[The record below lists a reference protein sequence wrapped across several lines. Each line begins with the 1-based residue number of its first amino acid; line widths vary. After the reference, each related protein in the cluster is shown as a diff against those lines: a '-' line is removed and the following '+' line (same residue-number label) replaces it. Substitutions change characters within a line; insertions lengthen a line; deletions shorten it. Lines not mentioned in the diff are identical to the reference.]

1 MIKWKIKGFICLI
14 LVLLLVIAG
23 SNRMILAETITG
35 RILQPDG
42 IQFNDSPNSW
52 VEIGFHDATWQF
64 SLWFHANSDGTFE
77 INQSIP
83 SGDYK
88 LTAYTRGHA
97 NPYGS
102 SADLNIH
109 VTANALITQ
118 DLTLTNQLVIGQVY
132 KPDGTPFTPG
142 WAVGRDMGGS
152 VHLRNGDGVDVIT
165 VAPVDFDGTYRL
177 GGNIPD
183 GDYQLIVDSWGTDNP
198 YTCSSPITVHI
209 VSGQVLTQDL
219 TINYR
224 LSGKIL
230 CPDGSPFNFSD
241 DSWANIIVRNTNYE
255 FSKWYNV
262 WGDGTYGVDE
272 NIPDGDY
279 YLSVYAR
286 GKDNPYASSQEI
298 SIRIE
303 YGVTIVRDL
312 ILTNQLVKGRVFI
325 PDGTPFVAG
334 WATGRDMDA
343 NVHLQTMDG
352 LDVANSSPI
361 DTDGSYRLGA
371 DIPDGN
377 YQIVVY
383 TWGSDNPFINPLIL
397 PVYIVSGQV
406 WVQDIYLPYK

>member
-1 MIKWKIKGFICLI
+1 MTKCKLKGFICLI
-14 LVLLLVIAG
+14 VVLLLVIVG
-23 SNRMILAETITG
+23 SNQMILAETITG

-42 IQFNDSPNSW
+42 TQFNDTVNSW
-52 VEIGFHDATWQF
+52 VEIDFHDATWQF
-64 SLWFHANSDGTFE
+64 SLWFTANSDGTYA
-77 INQSIP
+77 IQQSIP
-83 SGDYK
+83 SGDYL
-88 LTAYTRGHA
+88 LTAYTRGNA

-102 SADLNIH
+102 STTLNIH
-109 VTANALITQ
+109 VTANASIIQ
-118 DLTLTNQLVIGQVY
+118 DLVLTNQLVTGRIY
-132 KPDGTPFTPG
+132 KQDGTPFTPG

-152 VHLRNGDGVDVIT
+152 VHLQNENGIDVVT
-165 VAPVDFDGTYRL
+165 ASPVDFDGTYRL
-177 GGNIPD
+177 GGDIPD
-183 GDYQLIVDSWGTDNP
+183 GNYQLTVDSWGTDNP
-198 YTCSSPITVHI
+198 FTCSLPITVHI

-230 CPDGSPFNFSD
+230 CPDGSTFNFSG
-241 DSWANIIVRNTNYE
+241 DSWANIIVRNANYQ

-262 WGDGTYGVDE
+262 WCDGTYWVDE
-272 NIPDGDY
+272 NIPAGDY
-279 YLSVYAR
+279 FLSVYAR

-303 YGVTIVRDL
+303 YGVTIVKDL
-312 ILTNQLVKGRVFI
+312 ILTKQLVKGRVFT

-334 WATGRDMDA
+334 WATGQDMDA

-383 TWGSDNPFINPLIL
+383 TWGSDNPFINPLTL

-406 WVQDIYLPYK
+406 WIQDIYLPYK